1 MRLSIRSFCIP
12 IQFSSQLLQ
21 NPALRY
27 ELSYEMGQVQ
37 SDASL
42 HFGLD
47 SKGSEHP
54 NPVLEKDQKCHR
66 KADYNDMIP

>member
-1 MRLSIRSFCIP
+1 M
-12 IQFSSQLLQ
+12 LQ

-42 HFGLD
+42 HFGPD
-47 SKGSEHP
+47 SRRSQLSD
-54 NPVLEKDQKCHR
+54 PVLHEGHKCKR
-66 KADYNDMIP
+66 KAEYREMIVR